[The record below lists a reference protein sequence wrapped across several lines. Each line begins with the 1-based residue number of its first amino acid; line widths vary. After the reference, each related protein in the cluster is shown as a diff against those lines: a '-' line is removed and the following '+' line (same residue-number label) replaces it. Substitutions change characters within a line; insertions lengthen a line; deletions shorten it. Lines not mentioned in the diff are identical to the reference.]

1 MLGLVRGIRE
11 NLLSRSMPRA
21 PTLVSMRI
29 TEVIRSSKRSPLL
42 QVAKSAI
49 ATAAAWV
56 VAGLLIPGPPPIFAA
71 IAALLV
77 VQPSLNQSLSKAIER
92 SVGVVTG
99 VVIASLLGL
108 AFGGASWVIV
118 LSVVCALFI
127 AWALRMTPGTS
138 NQVAISALLV
148 LALGAAS
155 QNYALD
161 RILET
166 VIGAVIGI
174 IVNMLIVPPVAV
186 APARVSV
193 DAFGEELAASLERL
207 ARALQNIQTAPQLQ
221 GLLIEARLLRPMRD
235 AADTAIAAG
244 AESLTLNPRG
254 RRHRQELGAMQAQL
268 ELLGP
273 IVVQVIGMTR
283 ALVDRYDPSLAGEP
297 AMRAIAE
304 QLRRAAHDV
313 RLVLRRGRDPHPA
326 PVVRGDEPDAQGVY
340 RGAEA
345 STVAAL
351 TAPLM
356 IAAPSA
362 EHWILI
368 GSLLED
374 LHRIHEGLQE
384 GLREPR

>member
-1 MLGLVRGIRE
+1 
-11 NLLSRSMPRA
+11 
-21 PTLVSMRI
+21 MRI
-29 TEVIRSSKRSPLL
+29 TESIRSSKRSPLL

-49 ATAAAWV
+49 ATAAAWLL
-56 VAGLLIPGPPPIFAA
+56 AGWLIPGPPPLLAA

-92 SVGVVTG
+92 SVGVITG

-108 AFGGASWVIV
+108 ALGGANWVIL

-148 LALGAAS
+148 LALGAATP
-155 QNYALD
+155 NYALD

-193 DAFGEELAASLERL
+193 DALGEELAASLERL
-207 ARALQNIQTAPQLQ
+207 AQALQHVQTAPQLQ

-235 AADTAIAAG
+235 AANTAIAAG
-244 AESLTLNPRG
+244 AESLALNPRG
-254 RRHRQELGAMQAQL
+254 RRHRQELAAMQAQL

-273 IVVQVIGMTR
+273 IVAQVIGMTR
-283 ALVDRYDPSLAGEP
+283 ALADRYDPSLASEP
-297 AMRAIAE
+297 AIRAIAE

-313 RLVLRRGRDPHPA
+313 RLLLWRGREGSDRAATPEA
-326 PVVRGDEPDAQGVY
+326 GRESTDMY
-340 RGAEA
+340 RGADEA

-356 IAAPSA
+356 VAAPSA
-362 EHWILI
+362 DHWILI

-384 GLREPR
+384 GIRGER